1 MKAFHD
7 LSTKAF
13 YAVLL
18 ATAALISSMAFSSD
32 IQKMMMRRFHWR
44 DTSFLHWS
52 ALQFVPSMYN
62 FSNRIELSPGISSL
76 QVNHFPMRVITFN
89 PKTRE
94 QLAVSEGP
102 YRVTLSSHYRSTQLE
117 TIYELDRQP
126 PYLIFRYADKSQ
138 NK

>member
-1 MKAFHD
+1 MKSLTD

-13 YAVLL
+13 YALL
-18 ATAALISSMAFSSD
+18 LSVSILIAGMFFSFD
-32 IQKMMMRRFHWR
+32 IQRMMISRFHWR

-76 QVNHFPMRVITFN
+76 QVNHFPMRAITFN
-89 PKTRE
+89 PRTRE
-94 QLAVSEGP
+94 QLALSDGP

-117 TIYELDRQP
+117 TIYDLDRQP